1 MSPQVFRI
9 PSEVGRLLT
18 GSAYTYCKWFAFRA
32 VLLLAP
38 VLGLMGAGCKRPPS
52 DPPSLGI
59 EAAPVVSD
67 ENLVQARAYY
77 AAHCVQCH
85 GPHGH
90 GDGKDAATLRPR
102 PQALSDRMWQS
113 NVSNARI
120 ERVLQHGGSA
130 VGKSPVMPA
139 FADLQGQPQLRSAL
153 VALLR
158 SFAPR

>member
-1 MSPQVFRI
+1 MFPHSFRI
-9 PSEVGRLLT
+9 PSEVGLLVT
-18 GSAYTYCKWFAFRA
+18 GSAYTYCKWFAFRS

-38 VLGLMGAGCKRPPS
+38 VLMGAGCKRPPS

-59 EAAPVVSD
+59 EAAPAVSD

-77 AAHCVQCH
+77 AARCLQCH

-120 ERVLQHGGSA
+120 ERVLQHGGPA

-158 SFAPR
+158 SFATR